1 MSLGPGKTAAQ
12 AIHNPGDG
20 GGPMSI
26 DPEGTDVRAA
36 GTPSDRGGPAPL
48 SDAGA
53 AGTRP
58 LPLDGV
64 RVLDFT
70 QVMMGPCCTQMLGDY
85 GADVIK
91 IERAGAGDLSRWSV
105 GEDPDGGRAF

>member
-36 GTPSDRGGPAPL
+36 GTPSDRGARHRCPTPELAPC
-48 SDAGA
+48 
-53 AGTRP
+53 
-58 LPLDGV
+58 DGV

-70 QVMMGPCCTQMLGDY
+70 QVMMGPCC
-85 GADVIK
+85 
-91 IERAGAGDLSRWSV
+91 AGRLRRRRDDRT
-105 GEDPDGGRAF
+105 GRGR